1 MALAQAFLCLGVLLS
16 DQRRWRFGRS
26 LLFEGLDD

>member
-1 MALAQAFLCLGVLLS
+1 MALAQAFLCLGMLLADWS
-16 DQRRWRFGRS
+16 CWRFGRS